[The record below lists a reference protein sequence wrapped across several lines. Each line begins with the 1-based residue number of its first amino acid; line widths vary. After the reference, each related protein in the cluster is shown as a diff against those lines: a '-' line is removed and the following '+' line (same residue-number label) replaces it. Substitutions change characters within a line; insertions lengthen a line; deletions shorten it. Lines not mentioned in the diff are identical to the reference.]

1 MFQRDRMPRRL
12 LMCFSGM
19 IVTCFAVGL
28 YKLAMFGVDPFQ
40 SLLAGLDF
48 VLPLSFGTVSLLVN
62 LLILVFTF
70 FADRHY
76 IGIGTVFNLLVSGYI
91 IEFTTK
97 FLVRLFPEPS
107 VIVRIAALIIGTVV
121 MCFAGAVYITADLGV
136 SSYDSVALIIA
147 VTWRKWKFKYV
158 RIVCDLVCVSTGV
171 ALFFMSGGKLSGIG
185 AVAGIG
191 TIITAF
197 FMGPLLDL
205 FKRKAAEPMLHM

>member
-1 MFQRDRMPRRL
+1 
-12 LMCFSGM
+12 MCFSGM

-40 SLLAGLDF
+40 SLLAGIDF

-76 IGIGTVFNLLVSGYI
+76 IGIGTVFNLVVSGYI
-91 IEFTTK
+91 IEFATA
-97 FLVRLFPEPS
+97 FLFRIFPEPS
-107 VIVRIAALIIGTVV
+107 LTVRAAALIIGTVV

-147 VTWRKWKFKYV
+147 VTWGKWKFRYV
-158 RIVCDLVCVSTGV
+158 RIVCDLACVITGT
-171 ALFFMSGGKLSGIG
+171 ALFFLSGGKFSGIG

-191 TIITAF
+191 TVITAF
-197 FMGPLLDL
+197 FMGPLLDF
-205 FKRKAAEPMLHM
+205 FKRKAAEPMLNGYGNKQHFG